1 MAARLRQ
8 VLRLPGRVPGRA
20 QIVEGDVDVLYPDGR
35 LPGKAPGRISASKR
49 RKEVER
55 KPQPVE
61 TIGLIRCT
69 SLPEARTGDRQP
81 KEERGRQARREGK
94 GAAASVQT
102 ITKEWLG

>member
-8 VLRLPGRVPGRA
+8 VLRLPGKVSGMV
-20 QIVEGDVDVLYPDGR
+20 QIVEVDVDVLYPDGR
-35 LPGKAPGRISASKR
+35 LPGKGPGRISASKR

-55 KPQPVE
+55 KPQPLE
-61 TIGLIRCT
+61 TIGLIRCI